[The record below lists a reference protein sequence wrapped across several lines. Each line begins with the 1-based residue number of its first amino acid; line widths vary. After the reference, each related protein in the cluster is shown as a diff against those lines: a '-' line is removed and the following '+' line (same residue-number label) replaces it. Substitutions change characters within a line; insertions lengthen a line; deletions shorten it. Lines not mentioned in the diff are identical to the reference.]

1 MKTTLI
7 TSNENATKLYDL
19 LQENEFYNFDIESGS
34 IIYGEFHS
42 TFTFENLT
50 DEQIELVEN
59 LTESLN

>member
-19 LQENEFYNFDIESGS
+19 LQENEFYNFDMESGS

>member
-7 TSNENATKLYDL
+7 TSIENATKLYDL
-19 LQENEFYNFDIESGS
+19 LQENEFYNFDMESGS